1 MSDQPTATT
10 PAQAA
15 QPNIHVLTQYVR
27 DLSFENPHAPES
39 LVSGWGAPET
49 GVQIT
54 LNHKQVQ
61 EDTFDVTLH
70 LRVEAKKKDEDKTV
84 FIVDLVYGAL
94 VALRNVPKEQQAP
107 AIMVEVPKL
116 LFPFA
121 REIISSTTA
130 RGGYPPL
137 YLAPI
142 SFEQLYMAEVNR
154 LRQQQAQ
161 AGTVGAA

>member
-1 MSDQPTATT
+1 MTEETTQTPQPV
-10 PAQAA
+10 

-49 GVQIT
+49 GIQIT
-54 LNHKQVQ
+54 LQHKPIQ

-70 LRVEAKKKDEDKTV
+70 LRVEAKKKDEDKKV
-84 FIVDLVYGAL
+84 FIIDLVYGAL
-94 VALRNVPKEQQAP
+94 VQLKNVPRDQHAP

-121 REIISSTTA
+121 REIIANTTA

-137 YLAPI
+137 YLAPV
-142 SFEQLYMAEVNR
+142 SFEALYMNEVQR
-154 LRQQQAQ
+154 LRQQQSQ
-161 AGTVGAA
+161 QTGAA